1 MYAGLFLIFLIS
13 MHRLQLSS

>member
-1 MYAGLFLIFLIS
+1 MHAGLFLIFLIS